1 MKVQQNSPKN
11 SATSNSK
18 NTLKEGSTQTI
29 CEQLQILEFPHQAPA
44 GYSYEFKPFKRNI
57 ISIWLLDHRKY
68 VYNGGSSVR
77 CIWGFYNSKTNAYYA
92 PINSSTVG
100 SVVQI
105 KDTTQYSAMQIKQN
119 PLISA
124 FV

>member
-1 MKVQQNSPKN
+1 MKQQQNSPKSSVTKN
-11 SATSNSK
+11 STSILNK
-18 NTLKEGSTQTI
+18 DLIQIT
-29 CEQLQILEFPHQAPA
+29 CEQFQIIDFPHQAPK
-44 GYSYEFKPFKRNI
+44 GYSYEFKSFKRNI
-57 ISIWLLDHRKY
+57 TSIWLLDHRKY